1 MELTKSQLKQI
12 IKEEHDLFIQKK
24 IQEMEVVMVGPPPE
38 DSPCHSVTTGSPP
51 EEDKGGE
58 GYLAKQNLFKIL
70 NYAKFLH
77 DSIQD
82 NEELEP
88 WVQHKISA
96 MAEMIGSVK
105 HHVEYNKVRTQDGQI

>member
-1 MELTKSQLKQI
+1 MELTKDQLKQI
-12 IKEEHDLFIQKK
+12 IKEEHNLFVQKK
-24 IQEMEVVMVGPPPE
+24 MQEMEIVMVGAPPQ
-38 DSPCHSVTTGSPP
+38 DSPCHSVTAGEPP
-51 EEDKGGE
+51 KENRDGE
-58 GYLAKQNLFKIL
+58 GFLTKQNLFKIF

-77 DSIQD
+77 DSIED

-105 HHVEYNKVRTQDGQI
+105 QHVEYNKVRTQDGQV